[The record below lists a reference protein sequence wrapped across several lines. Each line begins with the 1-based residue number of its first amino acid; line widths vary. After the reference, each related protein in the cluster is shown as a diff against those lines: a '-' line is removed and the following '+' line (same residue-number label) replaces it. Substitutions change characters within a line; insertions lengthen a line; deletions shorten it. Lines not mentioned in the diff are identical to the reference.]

1 LLLTI
6 PGVPIGTIHTSKLI
20 IYLVSIDEFTKKTL
34 TYLIPLLSIY
44 NTRHELTAE
53 QTGGGA
59 FGMLIIED
67 NLQNLNSWAH
77 PQNELILQI
86 SDIGSGTVGNGNSNE
101 NIQVE
106 VGKWYRLRVSVVT
119 PGAKASDV
127 SFSGGDCTVYRVASD
142 GVWHTAALT
151 TYAGSSFELT
161 GASRADFAI
170 NCASSATTQIEWD
183 RATAATLEAG
193 SFGSGTGS
201 DETDLGTA
209 PSRPYALRGLIEVAA
224 WDTFSISLSAA
235 KINGAD
241 WDPVTPLDMIDY
253 DKVHQWTI
261 SGSGAHPFHL
271 HLYHMLIVEPG
282 GCGAHKEG
290 EFYDTISAQ
299 GSCTVRF
306 KTADF
311 GQRMIMVSDR
321 RPHIVHLFVFI
332 MVLLTA
338 SSFYSIV
345 TF

>member
-6 PGVPIGTIHTSKLI
+6 PGVPIGTIHTSKTI
-20 IYLVSIDEFTKKTL
+20 IFLVSIDEFTKKSL

-44 NTRHELTAE
+44 NTRHELTNE

-67 NLQNLNSWAH
+67 NDPTLGAWAR

-86 SDIGSGTVGNGNSNE
+86 SDIGSGALGNGNSNE

-106 VGKWYRLRVSVVT
+106 VGKWYRLRVSAVR
-119 PGAKASDV
+119 PDAKATDV
-127 SFSGGDCTVYRVASD
+127 SFSGGDCTVYKVASD
-142 GVWHTAALT
+142 GVWHSAALT
-151 TYAGSSFELT
+151 TYAGSSFKLT

-170 NCASSATTQIEWD
+170 NCASSATTQINWGRD
-183 RATAATLEAG
+183 TAATLEAG

-209 PSRPYALRGLIEVAA
+209 PSRSYALDGLTDGAA

-235 KINGAD
+235 KINGAP
-241 WDPVTPLDMIDY
+241 WDPDTPLGMIDY
-253 DKVHQWTI
+253 DQVHEWTI

-282 GCGAHKEG
+282 GCGAHQEG
-290 EFYDTISAQ
+290 EFYDTISAS
-299 GSCTVRF
+299 GSCLVRF

-321 RPHIVHLFVFI
+321 RP
-332 MVLLTA
+332 T
-338 SSFYSIV
+338 
-345 TF
+345 